1 MDSSVVMFFLQGIL
15 EMTGVVAF
23 CLASVRV
30 PLLWGRIIV
39 AATSLTVI
47 IYIIRSFQTI
57 FGLHTVAILLLL
69 AFFIR
74 KTTYTTHVK
83 SYMAAFL
90 SVTTLTL
97 LELIVLK
104 LYYLLTKSN
113 PSEVNANVIVWG
125 LLGLPQGILLII
137 FAKLISKYKKQNKG
151 AWRI

>member
-1 MDSSVVMFFLQGIL
+1 MVAIVMFFLQGIL
-15 EMTGVVAF
+15 ELTGVVAF

-39 AATSLTVI
+39 AGTSLTVI
-47 IYIIRSFQTI
+47 IYIVRSLQTI
-57 FGLHTVAILLLL
+57 FGLHTVVLLLLL

-83 SYMAAFL
+83 SYTAAFL
-90 SVTTLTL
+90 GVTILTL
-97 LELIVLK
+97 LEIIISK

-113 PSEVNANVIVWG
+113 PSEVIDNVIVWG

-137 FAKLISKYKKQNKG
+137 FAELISKYKKPNKG
-151 AWRI
+151 VWRI

>member
-1 MDSSVVMFFLQGIL
+1 MNSNVVMFFLQGIL

-39 AATSLTVI
+39 AGTSLTVI

-57 FGLHTVAILLLL
+57 FGLHTVAILFLL

-74 KTTYTTHVK
+74 KATYTTQEK

-90 SVTTLTL
+90 GMVTLTL
-97 LELIVLK
+97 LELIICK
-104 LYYLLTKSN
+104 LYFLLTKSN
-113 PSEVNANVIVWG
+113 PNEVISNVILWK
-125 LLGLPQGILLII
+125 LLSLPQGILMII
-137 FAKLISKYKKQNKG
+137 FAELISKYKKPNKD
-151 AWRI
+151 AWKI